1 MVVSSETLQD
11 ALHLAVPGGIGLQP
25 ISDDGKHDLELSVV
39 SGVGVE
45 EFIGLLIKFLDL
57 DAFMDKE
64 GSVTIV
70 IDDEVGSS
78 IEAPIE
84 GMLYAIVVATWSW
97 VEKMQQE
104 HRRGPRKG
112 H

>member
-1 MVVSSETLQD
+1 MLKYRIEF
-11 ALHLAVPGGIGLQP
+11 IY
-25 ISDDGKHDLELSVV
+25 VV

-78 IEAPIE
+78 IESPIE
-84 GMLYAIVVATWSW
+84 GMLGAIVAAAWSW

>member
-57 DAFMDKE
+57 DAFMDEE
-64 GSVTIV
+64 GSVITM

-78 IEAPIE
+78 AGDPVE
-84 GMLYAIVVATWSW
+84 GTLGAIVAAAWSW
-97 VEKMQQE
+97 VEKMLQE
-104 HRRGPRKG
+104 HRCGPTKG

>member
-1 MVVSSETLQD
+1 MVVSTETLQD

-25 ISDDGKHDLELSVV
+25 ISDDGKHDLELNVV

>member
-1 MVVSSETLQD
+1 MVISSETPTRRSSSL
-11 ALHLAVPGGIGLQP
+11 VPGGIGLQP

-57 DAFMDKE
+57 DAFMDEE
-64 GSVTIV
+64 GSVTTV
-70 IDDEVGSS
+70 INDEVGSF
-78 IEAPIE
+78 IGAPIE
-84 GMLYAIVVATWSW
+84 GMLGAIVAAAWSW
-97 VEKMQQE
+97 VEKMLQE